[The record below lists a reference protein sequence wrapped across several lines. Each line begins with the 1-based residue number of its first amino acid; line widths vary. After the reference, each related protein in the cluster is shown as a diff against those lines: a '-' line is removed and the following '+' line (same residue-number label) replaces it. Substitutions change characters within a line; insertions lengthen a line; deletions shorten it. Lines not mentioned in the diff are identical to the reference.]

1 MRVKYSAT
9 AVGLTVF
16 LTSSGELAISISVD
30 IIVPR
35 DETVTTDE
43 VCDF

>member
-1 MRVKYSAT
+1 M
-9 AVGLTVF
+9 GLTVF

-35 DETVTTDE
+35 DETVDTDE

>member
-1 MRVKYSAT
+1 MRLKYSVT

-16 LTSSGELAISISVD
+16 LTSSGELAISISVN

-35 DETVTTDE
+35 DETVDTDE